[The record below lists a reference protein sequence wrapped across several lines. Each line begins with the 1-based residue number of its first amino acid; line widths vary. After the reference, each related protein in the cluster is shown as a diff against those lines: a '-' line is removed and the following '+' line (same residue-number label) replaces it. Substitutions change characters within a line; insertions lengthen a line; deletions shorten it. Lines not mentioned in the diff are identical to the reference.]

1 MARGPNLSL
10 QQKVQIILRIRL
22 KIKDLEI
29 ANEFGISRSRVTQ
42 IRLYEQDIIEDEYM
56 KKNSTSQVLKMLDKL
71 VVGDEE
77 NS

>member
-1 MARGPNLSL
+1 MTRGPNLTL